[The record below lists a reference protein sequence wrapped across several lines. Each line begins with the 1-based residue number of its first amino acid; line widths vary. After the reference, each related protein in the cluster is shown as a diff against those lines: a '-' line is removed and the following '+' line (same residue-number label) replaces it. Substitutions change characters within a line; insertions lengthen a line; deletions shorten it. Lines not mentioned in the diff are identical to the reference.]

1 MKFHPALA
9 ALSMTLAV
17 AACGDLPFGQSEPE
31 TPAHS
36 GPPTVSPLDQPIQ
49 TSDEGRAISTAEAAT
64 MNTALFRASGNG
76 GAWAV
81 TAGNDMAVLERAGQR
96 SVGVPVRRITYAQGV
111 EFIGQMNGRTFT
123 VNIRAQECT
132 EAGSRQ
138 KQPFTARVSAAG
150 QRLEGC
156 AGPTDTMPTAQVRAS
171 TGAPAAT
178 RRATPAPAPAPA
190 PAAAS
195 QETPAEAEAETPDT
209 ASETPQATP
218 QTPAPAAT
226 TPSSPTPE
234 ATPEAAP
241 QDDGDQAPAAP
252 VLPRTTPSED
262 APGQEAPAATT
273 GTGGAA
279 TTGGSA
285 SDTGPST
292 GTNGAGTTGGSAS
305 GTGTGGTGTGTTGG
319 AETGTT
325 GSSPILP
332 LPGDTGAEEDE

>member
-1 MKFHPALA
+1 MKIHPALA

-190 PAAAS
+190 PAA
-195 QETPAEAEAETPDT
+195 QETPAEAEVETPDT

-226 TPSSPTPE
+226 PSAP
-234 ATPEAAP
+234 TPEAAP
-241 QDDGDQAPAAP
+241 QDDGDRAPAAP

-262 APGQEAPAATT
+262 APGQEAPAPTT
-273 GTGGAA
+273 G
-279 TTGGSA
+279 TGGSA

-305 GTGTGGTGTGTTGG
+305 GTGTGTTGG

-332 LPGDTGAEEDE
+332 LPGDTGGDEEDE

>member
-49 TSDEGRAISTAEAAT
+49 TSDEGRAISTAEATT

-150 QRLEGC
+150 QQLEGC
-156 AGPTDTMPTAQVRAS
+156 AGPTDTMPKAQVRAS

-190 PAAAS
+190 PAA

-218 QTPAPAAT
+218 QTPAPVT

-234 ATPEAAP
+234 ATPEATP
-241 QDDGDQAPAAP
+241 QEDADQTPATA
-252 VLPRTTPSED
+252 SED
-262 APGQEAPAATT
+262 APGQEAPATTT
-273 GTGGAA
+273 GTGSAA

-285 SDTGPST
+285 SDTAPST
-292 GTNGAGTTGGSAS
+292 GTNGAGTTGD
-305 GTGTGGTGTGTTGG
+305 TGTGTGTTGG
-319 AETGTT
+319 ADNGAT
-325 GSSPILP
+325 GSNPILP

>member
-171 TGAPAAT
+171 TGAPAAA

-218 QTPAPAAT
+218 QTPAPVT

-234 ATPEAAP
+234 ATPEATP

-252 VLPRTTPSED
+252 ALPRTTPSED
-262 APGQEAPAATT
+262 APGQEAPATTT
-273 GTGGAA
+273 GTGSAA
-279 TTGGSA
+279 PTGGSA
-285 SDTGPST
+285 SDTAPST
-292 GTNGAGTTGGSAS
+292 GTNGAGTTSD
-305 GTGTGGTGTGTTGG
+305 TGTGTGTTGG
-319 AETGTT
+319 ADNGAT
-325 GSSPILP
+325 GSNPILP
-332 LPGDTGAEEDE
+332 LPGDTGGDEEDE

>member
-1 MKFHPALA
+1 MKIHPALA

-190 PAAAS
+190 PAA
-195 QETPAEAEAETPDT
+195 QETPAEAEVETPDT

-226 TPSSPTPE
+226 PSAP
-234 ATPEAAP
+234 TPEAAP
-241 QDDGDQAPAAP
+241 QDDGDRAPAAP

-262 APGQEAPAATT
+262 APGQEAPAPTT
-273 GTGGAA
+273 G
-279 TTGGSA
+279 TGGSA

-292 GTNGAGTTGGSAS
+292 GTNGAGTTGGSAT

-332 LPGDTGAEEDE
+332 LPGDTGGDEEDE